1 MSEKKRIG
9 TTWVITDD
17 DTGMYHIGEVD
28 GGFDRQLLRQHIE
41 CYGPDELLVHLAHM
55 TAMVINE
62 HRSINA
68 SKHNET
74 AQCCDKPGK

>member
-9 TTWVITDD
+9 TTWVIIDD

-41 CYGPDELLVHLAHM
+41 DHGSDELLRHLANM
-55 TAMVINE
+55 TTMVIE
-62 HRSINA
+62 
-68 SKHNET
+68 E
-74 AQCCDKPGK
+74 Q